1 MLSIFIAFLP
11 ALFMWEFAAI
21 KVNFRLPKPLR
32 KRLFKIGSRF
42 ALMAIVVEFL
52 EHFVPLSGLPPL
64 SHAFL
69 AALFTAAIPEE
80 LVKFAGVYRV
90 GRREL
95 DEIGPGIAIL
105 LAVGVSLGFAV
116 LENKLYVLGGGLGV
130 WVVRAL
136 TAVPMHAVFG
146 LVMGSFMAIA
156 WRDYR
161 RTDHVALILAVV
173 VPIIFHFSY
182 DFLMMLHD
190 YDPEL
195 AWPMQLLPAVMLF
208 EGVFA
213 MLVTN
218 YALNG
223 ATAIYGTR
231 VQSDPTGKR
240 AAVFA
245 GLMMTLVVT
254 FMILTLKFPQAR
266 GLPVLAVMPFVLALD
281 LSLTAIIRMAP
292 AR

>member
-1 MLSIFIAFLP
+1 
-11 ALFMWEFAAI
+11 MWEFAAI
-21 KVNFRLPKPLR
+21 KVNFRLPKPVR
-32 KRLFKIGSRF
+32 KRLLKIGSRF
-42 ALMAIVVEFL
+42 ALIAIGIELLEFL
-52 EHFVPLSGLPPL
+52 VPLGELPPL

-116 LENKLYVLGGGLGV
+116 LENKLYVLNGGFGL
-130 WVVRAL
+130 WVARAL
-136 TAVPMHAVFG
+136 TSVPMHAVFG

-161 RTDHVALILAVV
+161 RTDYVALTLAAA
-173 VPIIFHFSY
+173 VPIVFHFSY
-182 DFLMMLHD
+182 DFLLFLHD
-190 YDPEL
+190 YNPKL
-195 AWPMQLLPAVMLF
+195 AWPSQLLPAVMLF

-223 ATAIYGTR
+223 VTAIYGAR
-231 VQSDPTGKR
+231 VPSDPTGKR
-240 AAVFA
+240 AAIFA

-266 GLPVLAVMPFVLALD
+266 GLPLLAVMPFVLALD
-281 LSLTAIIRMAP
+281 LSLTAIIRMSP